1 MIPNLDNILK
11 EWSYRVGVIDY
22 KNNTHLYH
30 LNKILNE
37 RGWPQNIINEFV
49 GSINE
54 QREIPAEDVELLRK
68 LGMSN
73 STDKIPDV
81 YNGLFKSLPLGKGSG
96 ETAFKKNEY
105 NLNDLKLYATKF
117 NKNVF
122 LTTAGSVKKIRSPY
136 GIRIAQLN
144 VSKSKNPTAAYFGK
158 VYTLYQFVKSMGS
171 KLEIRDKLAPGIG
184 YEKMQVDNMVNKM
197 NGIFPMSDSQPL
209 QLHIDGKDMGVD
221 INSSIKVPGSPKADM
236 ALGQGKRANFWISYK
251 HGDYIDRSGKELP
264 ASFQQYGSLKSFFTK
279 QFTNKARDAGIEKLI
294 NEFLDTCIKKATHTL
309 KNVTGVKEENGTIF
323 LEVNRKWI
331 KSPSQNPKIWGK
343 NKKWLENSLK
353 KTKKSNLHI
362 VDKSGFSYRRALLN
376 QGEAGKKIVMMS
388 IFGED
393 YPTGKS
399 GVNNV
404 DCLLQDSAAMD
415 IEMMTN
421 DDIAVGINITPG
433 NTGHYMLNPKIHG
446 GGDKLPSFTKNYEPY
461 LVIRFTGEMNIGWNR
476 GRDIFIGA
484 RFLINPASQSKGG
497 TDI

>member
-1 MIPNLDNILK
+1 MIPNLDDILK

-96 ETAFKKNEY
+96 ETAFKKSEY

-197 NGIFPMSDSQPL
+197 NAIFPMSDSQPL

-294 NEFLDTCIKKATHTL
+294 NEFLDACIKKATHTI

-343 NKKWLENSLK
+343 NKKWL
-353 KTKKSNLHI
+353 
-362 VDKSGFSYRRALLN
+362 
-376 QGEAGKKIVMMS
+376 
-388 IFGED
+388 
-393 YPTGKS
+393 
-399 GVNNV
+399 
-404 DCLLQDSAAMD
+404 
-415 IEMMTN
+415 
-421 DDIAVGINITPG
+421 
-433 NTGHYMLNPKIHG
+433 
-446 GGDKLPSFTKNYEPY
+446 
-461 LVIRFTGEMNIGWNR
+461 
-476 GRDIFIGA
+476 
-484 RFLINPASQSKGG
+484 
-497 TDI
+497 